1 MRVGAEIETQVC
13 AAPKSD
19 SFPSAIQGVFQDHE
33 LKARFGL
40 GFASDELCN
49 CEQGLYI
56 LCCKRRFGNNF
67 SPHLI
72 VNCPIFS

>member
-13 AAPKSD
+13 PAPKPD
-19 SFPSAIQGVFQDHE
+19 SFHSAIQGVFKDHG

-49 CEQGLYI
+49 CEQGPYI
-56 LCCKRRFGNNF
+56 LCCKRRIGE
-67 SPHLI
+67 
-72 VNCPIFS
+72 